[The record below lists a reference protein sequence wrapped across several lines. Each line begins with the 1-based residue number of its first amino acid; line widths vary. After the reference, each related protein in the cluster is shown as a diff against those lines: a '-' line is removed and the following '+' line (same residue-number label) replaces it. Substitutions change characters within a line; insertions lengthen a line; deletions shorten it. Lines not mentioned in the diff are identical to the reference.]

1 MIPEVIH
8 FIWITID
15 SAGIPELFKTCILSA
30 VKNTNCKVILHTDL
44 DVVLPGVEIRK
55 RQFDF
60 SVKGVEYDPNEVVD
74 QGKRV
79 SHIKDILRL
88 QILLEEGGIYSDC
101 DTLWLK
107 NPWELVSKK
116 CFIGFQTKSYKVL
129 CNAIIGAEKGHPAI
143 KQYLDWIIKIFPPK
157 KYWATADPYKL
168 WCDRDDVFFV
178 ESAVLYPIPYWK
190 ERKWIESKTG
200 RKKIESATA
209 FHLYSSTTDNP
220 SVYFKELIDYVNT

>member
-1 MIPEVIH
+1 MY
-8 FIWITID
+8 
-15 SAGIPELFKTCILSA
+15 
-30 VKNTNCKVILHTDL
+30 CKRRCSVF
-44 DVVLPGVEIRK
+44 EIRK

-129 CNAIIGAEKGHPAI
+129 FLRI
-143 KQYLDWIIKIFPPK
+143 
-157 KYWATADPYKL
+157 
-168 WCDRDDVFFV
+168 
-178 ESAVLYPIPYWK
+178 
-190 ERKWIESKTG
+190 
-200 RKKIESATA
+200 
-209 FHLYSSTTDNP
+209 
-220 SVYFKELIDYVNT
+220 